1 MYAYKALCPV
11 RGDLVFGGR
20 HVSFGTQKTSGL
32 VSDYKGFFPYRMN
45 NTWCTAF
52 GLDSQNRRYGFS
64 IVENQA
70 KENFRNN
77 ENALWLEG
85 TLTPLPP
92 VRITMPEGPES
103 DWVIQDLEGMVDLTF
118 SPKEHAR
125 YAFDF
130 IVSRSEYNAPFGV
143 YNGMV
148 LTSGGEKIGVR
159 NLWGF
164 GEKLYLRV

>member
-1 MYAYKALCPV
+1 
-11 RGDLVFGGR
+11 
-20 HVSFGTQKTSGL
+20 
-32 VSDYKGFFPYRMN
+32 
-45 NTWCTAF
+45 
-52 GLDSQNRRYGFS
+52 LDSQNHRYGFS

-70 KENFRNN
+70 KEGFRNN

-85 TLTPLPP
+85 ILTPLPP

-118 SPKEHAR
+118 TPREHAR

-130 IVSRSEYNAPFGV
+130 IVSRSEYHAPFGV

-148 LTSGGEKIGVR
+148 LTAGGEKIGVR